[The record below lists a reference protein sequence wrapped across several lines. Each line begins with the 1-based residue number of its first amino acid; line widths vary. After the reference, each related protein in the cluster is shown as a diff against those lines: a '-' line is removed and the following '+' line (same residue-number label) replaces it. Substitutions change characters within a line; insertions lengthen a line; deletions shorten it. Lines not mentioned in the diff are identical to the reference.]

1 MTYVLSIKEKGV
13 IEMVFQI
20 LESFMKDSG
29 FLEKF
34 NVALLGL
41 NSRLRNS

>member
-20 LESFMKDSG
+20 LEKFMKDSG

-34 NVALLGL
+34 NGALLGL